1 MAIETPVQTGATNSA
16 GNGNNNGTAQTK
28 KLRFLVIGAGS
39 RGHAYAEAVTEAT
52 SAVIHAVA
60 EPRPYSRREFGE
72 RFIWGKGNAAAEGQE
87 FSDWREWL
95 DWEQQ
100 RRRKAAQG
108 DCSSVP
114 VGVDGVFVCALDE
127 AHVEIMCALAPLNLH
142 VLCEK
147 PLATSLRDCLRIYRA
162 LVPEGQENTAPTKIF
177 SIGHVLRYNPHN
189 MRLRELLLK
198 DRVIGDIISIEHTE
212 PVGWWHFA
220 HSYVRGNW
228 RRETPEGV
236 GSLLAKSCHDIDFL
250 IWLLSSPA
258 PGAPADMPPHMPRT
272 ITSSGR
278 LTQFRRSRK
287 PKEAGA
293 ATNCLSCP
301 IERQC
306 NYSAVRIYD
315 DLNLARGEASWPVS
329 IVSPDIE
336 DAYHTEGVEVARK
349 RLLEKLAE
357 DYDRE
362 TTADETI
369 AARAWY
375 GRCVYESD
383 NNVCDDQFVTLTW
396 DDDDDPRSKD
406 QPSRIAKTATL
417 HMIAPTEKQC
427 ERRGRVYGTAG
438 EIEYDSRTIRIYSF
452 DTCSTTTIEIPRAEN
467 PKEERTHGGGD
478 WGLTRK
484 FVGAVDAVENQGWDV
499 REAQNHFVGC
509 TLEEAV
515 RSHAVVFAAEEA
527 RRGECVV
534 RWKEW
539 WDSKMKTVF

>member
-1 MAIETPVQTGATNSA
+1 MAIETPVQAGVNGSA
-16 GNGNNNGTAQTK
+16 GNANNNGASEKK

-39 RGHAYAEAVTEAT
+39 RGNAYAKAVTEAT

-60 EPRPYSRREFGE
+60 EPRPYSRQKFGE
-72 RFIWGKGNAAAEGQE
+72 RFIWGEGNTPTEGQE

-95 DWEQQ
+95 EWEKE

-108 DCSSVP
+108 DGSSVP
-114 VGVDGVFVCALDE
+114 VGVDGVFVCVLDE
-127 AHVEIMCALAPLNLH
+127 AHAEIMCEIAPLNLH

-147 PLATSLRDCLRIYRA
+147 PLATSLQDCLRIYRA
-162 LVPEGQENTAPTKIF
+162 LVPEGQENTGPSKII
-177 SIGHVLRYNPHN
+177 SIGHVLRYSPHN

-236 GSLLAKSCHDIDFL
+236 GSLLTKSCHDIDFL
-250 IWLLSSPA
+250 LWLLSSPA
-258 PGAPADMPPHMPRT
+258 PGAPIDTPPHMPRT

-301 IERQC
+301 IKQQC

-315 DLNLARGEASWPVS
+315 DLNLARGKASWPVK

-336 DAYHTEGVEVARK
+336 DTYHTLGVEAARK

-362 TTADETI
+362 TMPDEKI
-369 AARAWY
+369 ASRAWY

-396 DDDDDPRSKD
+396 DDDDDPRNKG

-417 HMIAPTEKQC
+417 HMIAPTEEQC
-427 ERRGRVYGTAG
+427 DRRGRVYGTAG

-452 DTCSTTTIEIPRAEN
+452 DTCSTTTIEIPRAKN
-467 PKEERTHGGGD
+467 PREESHHGGGD
-478 WGLTRK
+478 WGLTRM

-499 REAQNHFVGC
+499 RKAQSHFVGC
-509 TLEEAV
+509 TLEEEV
-515 RSHAVVFAAEEA
+515 TSQAVVFAAEEA
-527 RRGECVV
+527 RRGEHVI

-539 WDSKMKTVF
+539 WDSKKAAF